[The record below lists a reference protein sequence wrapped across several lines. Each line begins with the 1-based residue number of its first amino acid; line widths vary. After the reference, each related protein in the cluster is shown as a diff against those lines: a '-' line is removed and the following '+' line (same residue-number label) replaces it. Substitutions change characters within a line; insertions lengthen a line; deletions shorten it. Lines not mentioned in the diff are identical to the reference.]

1 MNQTKKKEIIRQN
14 NAQNHALT
22 KLIATNTHNLYA
34 VPFFHLWSFRGIF
47 NGVSKYF
54 SIFQTKTSGIF
65 CSTFLC
71 IRAPLLSC
79 FSIAIPLLWNIS
91 PIFFSSSRLHFI
103 SNRSDAL
110 FRSLALCML
119 WHAYAAF
126 ILLHIESHWIWYDS
140 RLASRK
146 PNEPTRKQHNST
158 EYIHSHKV
166 LYIIKKRRARTHNI
180 YISSLAHVYFYF
192 LLTFTVF
199 KHSNPTLKI
208 IKIYI

>member
-1 MNQTKKKEIIRQN
+1 MKSTRKTPHESNELRLWKIFGWLGVGFWVPFSGIFICLWLCCEPNEKKEIIRQN

-65 CSTFLC
+65 CSTFFC

-103 SNRSDAL
+103 SNR
-110 FRSLALCML
+110 
-119 WHAYAAF
+119 
-126 ILLHIESHWIWYDS
+126 
-140 RLASRK
+140 
-146 PNEPTRKQHNST
+146 
-158 EYIHSHKV
+158 
-166 LYIIKKRRARTHNI
+166 
-180 YISSLAHVYFYF
+180 
-192 LLTFTVF
+192 
-199 KHSNPTLKI
+199 
-208 IKIYI
+208 